1 MQKLLRRSPSRP
13 IFSTTANSPTP
24 SFSLPFT
31 TTTKGNRF
39 ISPGF
44 INRNKETNFLSL
56 GFKNKS
62 RSFLLLVPPPKS
74 KMRAATNFHIRPS
87 SSGSAIAAAALSK
100 KPTAASS
107 RFPSTNSCCICRCS
121 IDNTVPVRAW
131 AVFKET
137 RTGSRL
143 AWFHTAS
150 DKGLPVAAAAAAEDA
165 KILEAG
171 VENGGES
178 EKGLSVSAGSEE
190 KPRRLHRRQKGSS
203 NSSGVGVAALPGNPD
218 LLTIPGVGPRNL
230 KKLVEKGIGGVGEL
244 KQLYKDKF
252 FGRSSE
258 KMVEFLQS
266 SVGIIHRNHAE
277 SITTF
282 IKESVDEELKEDSSN
297 SDMKPTQK
305 KRLTFCVEGNIS
317 VGKTTFLQRIANE
330 TLELRDLVE
339 IVPEPIK
346 KWQDIGPDHF
356 NILDAFYAEPQ
367 RYAYTFQ
374 NYVFVTRVM
383 QERESS
389 GGIKPLRLM
398 ERSVFSDRMVFVRAV
413 HEANWMNE
421 MEISI
426 YDSWFDPVVSSLP
439 GLIPDGFIY
448 LRASPDT
455 CHKRMMLRKRAEEG
469 GVTLEYL
476 RDLHEKH
483 ENWLFPF
490 QSGNHGV
497 LSVSKLPLHVDGSLH
512 PDIRDRIFYL
522 EGDHMHSSIQKV
534 PALVLDCEPN
544 IDFSK
549 DIEAKRQ
556 YARQVAEFF
565 EFVKKKN
572 EVPASKV
579 GEAATRSSHSQVLMP
594 HKGGLWVPDANHFP
608 ESALKS
614 LDFRRAMSFLSG

>member
-1 MQKLLRRSPSRP
+1 M
-13 IFSTTANSPTP
+13 
-24 SFSLPFT
+24 
-31 TTTKGNRF
+31 
-39 ISPGF
+39 
-44 INRNKETNFLSL
+44 
-56 GFKNKS
+56 
-62 RSFLLLVPPPKS
+62 
-74 KMRAATNFHIRPS
+74 
-87 SSGSAIAAAALSK
+87 
-100 KPTAASS
+100 
-107 RFPSTNSCCICRCS
+107 
-121 IDNTVPVRAW
+121 ID
-131 AVFKET
+131 
-137 RTGSRL
+137 
-143 AWFHTAS
+143 
-150 DKGLPVAAAAAAEDA
+150 
-165 KILEAG
+165 
-171 VENGGES
+171 
-178 EKGLSVSAGSEE
+178 
-190 KPRRLHRRQKGSS
+190 
-203 NSSGVGVAALPGNPD
+203 
-218 LLTIPGVGPRNL
+218 
-230 KKLVEKGIGGVGEL
+230 
-244 KQLYKDKF
+244 
-252 FGRSSE
+252 
-258 KMVEFLQS
+258 FLQS
-266 SVGIIHRNHAE
+266 SVGIIHKNHAE

-282 IKESVDEELKEDSSN
+282 IKERVDEELEEDPHSGA
-297 SDMKPTQK
+297 KPSLK

-339 IVPEPIK
+339 VVPEPIS

-383 QERESS
+383 QERESA

-426 YDSWFDPVVSSLP
+426 YDSWFDPVVSCLP

-455 CHKRMMLRKRAEEG
+455 CHKRMLLRKRAEEG
-469 GVTLEYL
+469 GVTLNYL

-483 ENWLFPF
+483 ESWLFPF

-497 LSVSKLPLHVDGSLH
+497 LSLSQLPTHMDSSLH
-512 PDIRDRIFYL
+512 PDIRDRVFYL
-522 EGDHMHSSIQKV
+522 EGAHMHSSIQKV

-544 IDFSK
+544 IDFNK

-565 EFVKKKN
+565 EFVKKKK
-572 EVPASKV
+572 ETLPAESEGSAK
-579 GEAATRSSHSQVLMP
+579 ASPMQQLVLP
-594 HKGGLWVPDANHFP
+594 QEGGLWVPNNSHFP
-608 ESALKS
+608 EAALKS